1 MKLDEY
7 EKEILESVENDE
19 WKSKKNIN
27 KRKKELERY
36 IKNQKKQISV
46 ILNQNDLLEL
56 KRKAAENTISYN
68 KLIQVIIHKYV
79 SGEIEVKI

>member
-36 IKNQKKQISV
+36 IKSQKKKISV

>member
-36 IKNQKKQISV
+36 IKNQKKKISV